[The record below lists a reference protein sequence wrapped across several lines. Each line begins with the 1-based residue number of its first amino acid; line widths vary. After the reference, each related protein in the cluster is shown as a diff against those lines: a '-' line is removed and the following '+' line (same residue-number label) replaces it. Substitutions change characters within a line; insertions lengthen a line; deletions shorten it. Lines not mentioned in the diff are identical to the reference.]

1 MRAATLPWE
10 ISWWNQHQAAQRDVS
25 CSWKQE
31 TQGISKK
38 ISTRSTEVV
47 TWSVHVMAEAGGWG
61 TQRKK
66 ACIRNS
72 ILYSNTWP
80 LPLLITAMLR
90 YVLWYCSSRSAL
102 ISFFFTF
109 RLVVKQRTPSFIIL
123 SKESS
128 FRASFLQRY
137 QVERW
142 QKFRTVPYLT
152 QLSSGKIELAF
163 VRSSWK
169 KPKSFRFSSS
179 NQNIERELTSTP

>member
-1 MRAATLPWE
+1 MGEVRKEKRL
-10 ISWWNQHQAAQRDVS
+10 VS
-25 CSWKQE
+25 
-31 TQGISKK
+31 GIVFR
-38 ISTRSTEVV
+38 IQI
-47 TWSVHVMAEAGGWG
+47 HGLCLWG
-61 TQRKK
+61 
-66 ACIRNS
+66 
-72 ILYSNTWP
+72 
-80 LPLLITAMLR
+80 LITAMLR
-90 YVLWYCSSRSAL
+90 YVSWYCSSRSAL

-142 QKFRTVPYLT
+142 LKFRTVPYLT

-169 KPKSFRFSSS
+169 KTEELPILVVQSKHRARADKHSISRPSSTGSYAPTSSWCQATARLILNQAVRFCDDWRMA
-179 NQNIERELTSTP
+179 ERGIWLSL

>member
-1 MRAATLPWE
+1 
-10 ISWWNQHQAAQRDVS
+10 
-25 CSWKQE
+25 
-31 TQGISKK
+31 
-38 ISTRSTEVV
+38 
-47 TWSVHVMAEAGGWG
+47 MAEAGGWG

-66 ACIRNS
+66 ACIRHS

-169 KPKSFRFSSS
+169 KNEELPILVVQSKHRARADKHSISRPSSAGCYAP
-179 NQNIERELTSTP
+179 TSSWCQAIAVPCITGSADSEPSC